1 MKKLLGIVAVFLLVY
16 IVIKMGGKEIE
27 AEIEK
32 EDEIENQINVISQE
46 IDTKVFFYKGK
57 LIDSNILIVK
67 ETTDLNN
74 QDFDIF
80 KNTFDFEHNTYLI
93 INCKDKD
100 VSEVLTEEISEE
112 GISFKLLFTET
123 KDFENSVLIEIQNLK
138 ITNLNLINLNWE
150 EY

>member
-1 MKKLLGIVAVFLLVY
+1 MKKLLGIVALFLLVY